1 MTVSPSNPSV
11 QTAPVQMAT
20 INAAIW
26 IGNQWHPGEG
36 ESFERRSP
44 VNDQVTCSGRTA
56 SIAQVDAAIEAA
68 RGAFPT
74 WSELAL
80 DDRFAIA
87 RRFAELVNERKEE
100 LARLITLEV
109 GKPLWEARTEV
120 AAVVGKVTNSI
131 EAILKRRW
139 TTTEQI
145 GAYVA
150 VTRFRPHGVM
160 LVLGPFN
167 LPAHLPGAHIVPALL
182 AGNTVVFKPS
192 ELSPGVGQWLATTW
206 RDAGLPPGVLNL
218 IHGAAPVAVH
228 AVQSPAV
235 AGVLFTGS
243 QRAGASIHRAL
254 AGQPHKVLA
263 LELGGNN
270 PLVVHRC
277 SDLHRAAITII
288 NSAYITSGQRCTCA
302 RRLIVVGKP
311 TYNALLEKLQTLLP
325 LVRVGN
331 PLAEPQPFM
340 GSLIHAAAAQNML
353 DAQAKLIAAG
363 AHPIVEMKRTSDRS
377 TMLSPGLLAAEA
389 SLLDDCEHFGP
400 LLTAHVTEDFDE
412 AIQLANNT
420 QFGLSA
426 GFLGEHVEDF
436 HYFLHRIRAGI
447 VNWNRQTTGASGK
460 LPFGGIGQSGNHNP
474 SGFFAADYCSYP
486 IASLESHDL
495 AEANTLSPGLE
506 PLASS

>member
-1 MTVSPSNPSV
+1 MADSPLKPLV
-11 QTAPVQMAT
+11 Q
-20 INAAIW
+20 AALL
-26 IGNQWHPGEG
+26 IGNHWQAGNG
-36 ESFERRSP
+36 DAFDRRSP
-44 VNDQVTCSGRTA
+44 VNDDLTCSGNTA
-56 SIAQVDAAIEAA
+56 SIAQVDAAIQAA
-68 RGAFPT
+68 RTAFPT

-100 LARLITLEV
+100 LARLITMEV

-120 AAVVGKVTNSI
+120 AAVVGKVANSI

-192 ELSPGVGQWLATTW
+192 ELAPAVGQWLASTW
-206 RDAGLPPGVLNL
+206 RDAGLPAGVLNL
-218 IHGAAPVAVH
+218 IHGAAPVAVQ
-228 AVQSPAV
+228 AVQSPEV

-254 AGQPHKVLA
+254 AGQPQKVLA

-302 RRLIVVGKP
+302 RRLIVVGRP
-311 TYNALLEKLQTLLP
+311 IYDALLQKLKSLLP
-325 LVRVGN
+325 LVRVNN
-331 PLAEPQPFM
+331 PLADPQPFM
-340 GSLIHAAAAQNML
+340 GSLIHATAAQNML
-353 DAQAKLIAAG
+353 NAQTKLIAAG
-363 AHPIVEMKRTSDRS
+363 AEPIVEMKLVGDHSN
-377 TMLSPGLLAAEA
+377 MLSPGLLAAEA

-400 LLTAHVTEDFDE
+400 LLTAHVTDDFDE
-412 AIQLANNT
+412 AIQLANKT

-426 GFLGEHVEDF
+426 GFLGEHVDDF
-436 HYFLHRIRAGI
+436 HYLLHRIGAGI

-460 LPFGGIGQSGNHNP
+460 LPFGGVGQSGNHNP

-495 AEANTLSPGLE
+495 AEANTLPPGLE
-506 PLASS
+506 QMTENS

>member
-1 MTVSPSNPSV
+1 MPDSIIEAKNF
-11 QTAPVQMAT
+11 
-20 INAAIW
+20 IGGRW
-26 IGNQWHPGEG
+26 IAGLGEAFQRHTPAG
-36 ESFERRSP
+36 DGVVCEG
-44 VNDQVTCSGRTA
+44 QAA
-56 SIAQVDAAIEAA
+56 SIQQVDEAIDVA
-68 RGAFPT
+68 RHAFGS

-87 RRFAELVNERKEE
+87 RRFADLVNLKKEE
-100 LARLITLEV
+100 LARLISIEV

-131 EAILKRRW
+131 DAILKRRW

-182 AGNTVVFKPS
+182 AGNTIVFKPS
-192 ELSPGVGQWLATTW
+192 ELAPAVGQWLAETW
-206 RDAGLPPGVLNL
+206 REAGLPVGVLNL
-218 IHGAAPVAVH
+218 VHGAAANAIH
-228 AVQSPAV
+228 AAQSPAI

-243 QRAGASIHRAL
+243 QRAGVSLHRAL
-254 AGQPHKVLA
+254 AGQPQKVLA

-270 PLVVHRC
+270 PLVVYRC
-277 SDLHRAAITII
+277 ADLHRAAITII
-288 NSAYITSGQRCTCA
+288 NSAFITSGQRCTCA
-302 RRLIVVGKP
+302 RRLIVVGQSAFDK
-311 TYNALLEKLQTLLP
+311 LLETLKKLLP
-325 LVRVGN
+325 LVRVAD

-340 GSLIHAAAAQNML
+340 GSLIHGTAAQNML
-353 DAQAKLIAAG
+353 EAQSKLIAAG
-363 AHPIVEMKRTSDRS
+363 VQAIVPMQTVGDHAA
-377 TMLSPGLLAAEA
+377 MLSPGLLAADEGV
-389 SLLDDCEHFGP
+389 LDDSEHFGP
-400 LLTAHVTEDFDE
+400 LLTAHIARDFDE
-412 AIQLANNT
+412 AIAIANAT

-426 GFLGEHVEDF
+426 GFLGDHVDDF

-495 AEANTLSPGLE
+495 TEANNPTPGLE
-506 PLASS
+506 RLVSNPTPEESASKHFR